1 MAPSRY
7 HTDVTHPGLTALKAQ
22 IEPVRNS
29 VIGHP
34 LYRSITTAAA
44 ARVFMEH
51 HVFAVWDFMSLL
63 TTLQRQLTCVEV
75 PWVPEG
81 PVASRRL
88 INEITLVEESD
99 EYGDSYISH
108 FELYRAGMADVGADT
123 GPIDAFVQALRQGV
137 PVAKALDAA
146 RVPAPSAD
154 FVSATWS
161 VLETAPVHCQAAVF
175 AFGREDLIPEMFE
188 QVVRIEDPNS
198 SLTRFKDYLARHIEV
213 DADEHTPM
221 AMHMLV
227 DLCRD
232 DPAKWARCADAV
244 RAALHARARLWTA
257 ITAVITADG
266 KR

>member
-1 MAPSRY
+1 MHRPQEQMTMAPSRY

-44 ARVFMEH
+44 TRVFMEH

-63 TTLQRQLTCVEV
+63 TNLQRQLTCVEV

-108 FELYRAGMADVGADT
+108 FELYRA
-123 GPIDAFVQALRQGV
+123 
-137 PVAKALDAA
+137 AA
-146 RVPAPSAD
+146 WRTSARTPHPS
-154 FVSATWS
+154 T
-161 VLETAPVHCQAAVF
+161 P
-175 AFGREDLIPEMFE
+175 
-188 QVVRIEDPNS
+188 S
-198 SLTRFKDYLARHIEV
+198 SR
-213 DADEHTPM
+213 
-221 AMHMLV
+221 
-227 DLCRD
+227 
-232 DPAKWARCADAV
+232 RCA
-244 RAALHARARLWTA
+244 RACRWPRPWTPRASPRRPPTS
-257 ITAVITADG
+257 
-266 KR
+266 